1 MIGWLTTL
9 ECKSPFCSQVLLKFQ
24 LYLLFHRFVD
34 RDMFMRFLGMGIG
47 HQDGS
52 ANASISD
59 DMDCDPDACEESE
72 EDGDDEIRQGP
83 NVDVGEREDEED
95 TEDEEEDEE
104 DEEEDQD
111 DQDSEDDNGYD
122 DL

>member
-9 ECKSPFCSQVLLKFQ
+9 ECNSPFFIVNFQ

-52 ANASISD
+52 ANTSISD

-72 EDGDDEIRQGP
+72 EYGDDEIRQGP
-83 NVDVGEREDEED
+83 NEDTGEGEDEED
-95 TEDEEEDEE
+95 TENEEE

-111 DQDSEDDNGYD
+111 NQNSEDDIGYD